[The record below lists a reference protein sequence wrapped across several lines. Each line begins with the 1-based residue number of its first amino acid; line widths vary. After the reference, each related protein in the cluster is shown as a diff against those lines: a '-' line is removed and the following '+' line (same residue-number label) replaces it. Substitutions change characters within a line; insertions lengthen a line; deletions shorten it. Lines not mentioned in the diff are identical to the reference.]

1 MKIGQALAQ
10 SEGEIVLLLLLLLL
24 LLLFVEDV
32 WALLYTQVMT

>member
-24 LLLFVEDV
+24 LFVEDV